1 MASVMAMKGRY
12 LRGYHNSS
20 FTQLQSQPKSNQYG
34 AFPNINARGNNK
46 DTDNNFRSNNIIG
59 KELVN
64 ETEFTP
70 TNLPVIVSS
79 KKLKAK
85 SKKSINGSEPS
96 GTLAPLTNYEESRKE
111 APCNDDDS
119 KTLLRVSLGV
129 KAKGK
134 LITGL
139 PMHKR
144 SKSRPITYINDGTLW
159 EVHNS
164 RVYLPET
171 TSNQRD
177 FSQRKNITKNYRVC
191 SCGVTGPK
199 HCMLH
204 LMEVVQNF
212 RKQRNKQVK
221 WVPMSLCTTYV

>member
-20 FTQLQSQPKSNQYG
+20 FTQLQSQPKSNQCG
-34 AFPNINARGNNK
+34 AFPNINARGNSK
-46 DTDNNFRSNNIIG
+46 DTDNNFRNNNIIG

-70 TNLPVIVSS
+70 TNLPLIVSS

-85 SKKSINGSEPS
+85 NKKSIKGSEPS
-96 GTLAPLTNYEESRKE
+96 GTLAPLINYEESGKE
-111 APCNDDDS
+111 ALCKDDDS

-139 PMHKR
+139 PMHKK
-144 SKSRPITYINDGTLW
+144 SKSRPITYFSDGTLW

-171 TSNQRD
+171 TSSQD
-177 FSQRKNITKNYRVC
+177 FSGRKRFTKNNRVC
-191 SCGVTGPK
+191 SCGATGPK

>member
-1 MASVMAMKGRY
+1 MAMKGRY

-20 FTQLQSQPKSNQYG
+20 FTKLQSQPKSNHSG
-34 AFPNINARGNNK
+34 AFPNINAHGNSK
-46 DTDNNFRSNNIIG
+46 DKNNNRDNNFRSNIIIG
-59 KELVN
+59 NELLN
-64 ETEFTP
+64 QTELRP
-70 TNLPVIVSS
+70 TNLPAIVSP

-85 SKKSINGSEPS
+85 SKKSNSAPEFS
-96 GTLAPLTNYEESRKE
+96 KTLVLITNQEQSAKE
-111 APCNDDDS
+111 TLREDHDS
-119 KTLLRVSLGV
+119 KTILRVNVGV

-144 SKSRPITYINDGTLW
+144 SKSQQITYMNDGPLW

-171 TSNQRD
+171 TS
-177 FSQRKNITKNYRVC
+177 SQHDYSGRNKFTKNNRVC
-191 SCGVTGPK
+191 SCGVSGLKT
-199 HCMLH
+199 CMLH

-212 RKQRNKQVK
+212 RKPRNKQVK
-221 WVPMSLCTTYV
+221 WVPMSPCTTYM

>member
-1 MASVMAMKGRY
+1 MAMKGRY

-20 FTQLQSQPKSNQYG
+20 STQLQSQLKSNQCG
-34 AFPNINARGNNK
+34 AFPKINARGNSK

-70 TNLPVIVSS
+70 TNLPLIVSTE
-79 KKLKAK
+79 KLKVK
-85 SKKSINGSEPS
+85 SKKSINGTEPS
-96 GTLAPLTNYEESRKE
+96 GTSAPFTNHKESGKE
-111 APCNDDDS
+111 ALPEDHDS
-119 KTLLRVSLGV
+119 NTILRFSLGI

-144 SKSRPITYINDGTLW
+144 SKSQPITYINDGTLW

-164 RVYLPET
+164 RVYLPEK
-171 TSNQRD
+171 TSSQRD
-177 FSQRKNITKNYRVC
+177 FSERKKFTKNNPVC
-191 SCGVTGPK
+191 SCGVSGPK